1 VRQPT
6 HTASLTIG
14 ILLVALAGA
23 AWPADT
29 KYRGRFYWGP
39 DVQVFEP
46 CTELKAYWVDGD
58 DKTLKP
64 LIARSEQLAEKRGK
78 VHLPVY
84 VELLGRL
91 DTRSERQGPAQDY
104 DGLLRVRKVLR
115 TSTAIPKRCKE

>member
-1 VRQPT
+1 MRL
-6 HTASLTIG
+6 ALA
-14 ILLVALAGA
+14 ILLAATAGA

-46 CTELKAYWVDGD
+46 CTELKAYWVEGNDRM
-58 DKTLKP
+58 LKP
-64 LIARSEQLAEKRGK
+64 LITRSEALAEKRGK

-84 VELLGRL
+84 VELMGRL
-91 DTRSERQGPAQDY
+91 DTRSARQGPAQDY
-104 DGLLRVRKVLR
+104 DGLLHVSKVLR

>member
-1 VRQPT
+1 LVVLAAA
-6 HTASLTIG
+6 AS
-14 ILLVALAGA
+14 A
-23 AWPADT
+23 ASPADT

-46 CTELKAYWVDGD
+46 CTELKAYWVEGD

-78 VHLPVY
+78 VNLPVY

-91 DTRSERQGPAQDY
+91 DTKSERQGAAEDY
-104 DGLLRVRKVLR
+104 DGLLQVRKVLR
-115 TSTAIPKRCKE
+115 ASSAIPKRCRE